1 MVSLLLTS
9 VLALYAWQQRNIF
22 IAILLL
28 PSLFFFA
35 LAYELKDS
43 TLSADYFEFDSV
55 HDYSMY
61 VAFGVSQFIAVILA
75 LNRRICGRAPYLKPP
90 GPLPSIPV
98 SRTKALYYSLACVA
112 TIAFFVNLSHVNFSV
127 SLMFVDPRGYEEL
140 FGQSTAINYLY
151 FLNIPALCL
160 SIYLRQ
166 QRRHPRFANVIDT
179 MLVLMSLFHGIKFTV
194 FDTLLLPALF
204 YFHCSRKPRRA
215 MWLLGQTLLL
225 LMVFYIVFSL
235 GVRGFAEDQGSM
247 FAGVLNYILPNYY
260 NFAYGLQLNPLQL
273 EPIGF
278 LLPDKMPNPFLPIL
292 APGEYGFLLNDRY
305 NMATAY
311 TVIYASLPP
320 FSWLLFTP
328 LLVKSRNWVVRRT
341 RQVQTLHWIFLAA
354 YIDFCLFFFWFFYA
368 FNKTK
373 YVYYVAV
380 MVFLG
385 YLVHR
390 VSVHGR
396 IKRQVVT
403 S

>member
-1 MVSLLLTS
+1 MTSLLLTC
-9 VLALYAWQQRNIF
+9 VLALYAWQQRNVF

-28 PSLFFFA
+28 PSFFFFA
-35 LAYELKDS
+35 LAFELKDS
-43 TLSADYFEFDSV
+43 ALSADYFVFERV
-55 HDYSMY
+55 HDYSVY
-61 VAFGVSQFIAVILA
+61 VAFGVCQLIAVTLA
-75 LNRRICGRAPYLKPP
+75 LNRRICGRAPYLQPP

-98 SRTKALYYSLACVA
+98 GRAMALYYTLACVA
-112 TIAFFVNLSHVNFSV
+112 MVAFALNLSHVDFNFT
-127 SLMFVDPRGYEEL
+127 LLFVDPRGYEEL
-140 FGQSTAINYLY
+140 FGQNTAINYLY

-166 QRRHPRFANVIDT
+166 RQRRPRLANVIDT
-179 MLVLMSLFHGIKFTV
+179 ILVLMSLFHGIKFTV

-225 LMVFYIVFSL
+225 LMSFYIVFSL
-235 GVRGFAEDQGSM
+235 GVRGFAEDQRSI

-260 NFAYGLQLNPLQL
+260 NLAYSLQLSPLQF

-278 LLPDKMPNPFLPIL
+278 LLPDKIPNPFLPVL

-311 TVIYASLPP
+311 NVIYASLPP
-320 FSWLLFTP
+320 ISWLLFTP
-328 LLVKSRNWVVRRT
+328 LLVKWRNWVVRRT
-341 RQVQTLHWIFLAA
+341 RQVQTLHWIFLSA

-373 YVYYVAV
+373 YVYYLAV

-385 YLVHR
+385 YLLHR

-396 IKRQVVT
+396 IKHRVVT